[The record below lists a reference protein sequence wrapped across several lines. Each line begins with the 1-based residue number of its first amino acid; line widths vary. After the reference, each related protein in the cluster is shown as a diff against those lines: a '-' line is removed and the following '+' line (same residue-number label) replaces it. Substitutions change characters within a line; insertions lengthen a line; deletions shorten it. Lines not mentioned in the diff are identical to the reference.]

1 MSLVPH
7 RFVRVE
13 FRIANMY
20 FLGFLKVRHQQQE
33 IFEIDELPRTLET
46 RKMKMMPFLQLITS
60 HLDNIK
66 KLDIDYNA
74 SLVLSSVN
82 IRNCVQPFLLPIH
95 CFDS

>member
-33 IFEIDELPRTLET
+33 IFEIP
-46 RKMKMMPFLQLITS
+46 
-60 HLDNIK
+60 H
-66 KLDIDYNA
+66 
-74 SLVLSSVN
+74 VLMN
-82 IRNCVQPFLLPIH
+82 YRGH
-95 CFDS
+95 